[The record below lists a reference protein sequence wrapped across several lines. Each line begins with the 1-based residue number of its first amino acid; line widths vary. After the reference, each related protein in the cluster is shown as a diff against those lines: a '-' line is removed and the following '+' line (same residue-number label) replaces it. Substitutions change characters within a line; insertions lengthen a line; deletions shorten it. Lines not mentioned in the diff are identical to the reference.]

1 MFKFIFIFAFSV
13 FVILFF
19 LFTRSGFFPLYIL
32 CSLSLFYCFF
42 IPNLPFWL
50 YLVFGILIFFP
61 WFFYPF
67 RISDTGAYIF
77 YGIPGSGKTT
87 MAAYLTK
94 HSSVPVYSNVPIVG
108 AFKIDRS
115 DIGNFDISSGI
126 LVIDEAG
133 SEFNARFGT
142 KKSSSM
148 YLDERQ
154 AKWIREFRHYHIQ
167 HFILFSQRVDIDPIV
182 RDMAVKVY
190 ILKKTRL
197 KYITIFRGCS
207 QRIAPNPPEG
217 KRFGPIEEGF
227 ALNPFDFHLVFNPPL
242 WSMFD
247 SYDSQ
252 PLPHKDFPVWG
263 NESKYSN
270 DSSQ

>member
-1 MFKFIFIFAFSV
+1 MFKIIFIFLFTL
-13 FVILFF
+13 FVILFY
-19 LFTRSGFFPLYIL
+19 LLTRSGFFPLYIGISLLFFYL
-32 CSLSLFYCFF
+32 CF
-42 IPNLPFWL
+42 IPNLPFWC
-50 YLVFGILIFFP
+50 YVVFVFIIILP

-87 MAAYLTK
+87 MASYLTK
-94 HSSVPVYSNVPIVG
+94 YSSLPVYSNVPIVG
-108 AFKIDRS
+108 AYKIDRS
-115 DIGNFDISSGI
+115 DIGRFDISSGNLI
-126 LVIDEAG
+126 IDEAG

-142 KKSSSM
+142 KKTSSM
-148 YLDERQ
+148 YLDESQ
-154 AKWIREFRHYHIQ
+154 AKWIREFRHYHIN
-167 HFILFSQRVDIDPIV
+167 HFVLFSQRVDIDPIV
-182 RDMAVKVY
+182 RDMAVKVF
-190 ILKKTRL
+190 ILKKSKL

-227 ALNPFDFHLVFNPPL
+227 AINPFDFHLVFNPPL

-247 SYDSQ
+247 TYDAK

-263 NESKYSN
+263 KESKYTDNSA
-270 DSSQ
+270 Q